1 MLAALF
7 PVGCDGVEGCTSEE
21 SGLHVGLWDGYRGW
35 GGLKVHCLT
44 SSPYTSELALCQ
56 AAPCCSF
63 NSSKPDSLQRV
74 MAAPTEKKLA
84 PPQPS
89 LRNLTFL
96 YCLKADLPWE
106 WKLIQHHLRASD
118 VPRIF
123 TQSSPMTADMFCSLS
138 S

>member
-1 MLAALF
+1 M
-7 PVGCDGVEGCTSEE
+7 
-21 SGLHVGLWDGYRGW
+21 GLWDGYRGW

-123 TQSSPMTADMFCSLS
+123 TQSSPMTADMFYSLS